1 MTLVATTATATA
13 TAATQRG
20 QGTEVGDVAISLAN
34 PGKNRDGTFG
44 GLFAVGT
51 IGSQRAHRLELF
63 KLVLAGWTQI
73 LIKRH
78 VVTFL
83 IVFA

>member
-1 MTLVATTATATA
+1 MTLVATAATATA
-13 TAATQRG
+13 TAATQRR
-20 QGTEVGDVAISLAN
+20 QGTEVGGVAISLAN
-34 PGKNRDGTFG
+34 PGKNRDGAFG

-51 IGSQRAHRLELF
+51 ISAQGTHRLELF
-63 KLVLAGWTQI
+63 KLVLTGWTQI

-83 IVFA
+83 IGFP